1 MSDSLSNNSILIEIG
16 DLNHKI
22 YLKNKKIDTRNKI
35 LKYILTI
42 KIYNLLKTIN
52 GNKWEYYDKYNLFI
66 STYLD
71 DLNFY
76 KKHME
81 YIFKLNISKEIKET
95 LPIDLSNKIAL
106 KVIKYLTKNQSRI
119 TSSETNLLSC
129 QDYIRLYEAL
139 QEDQE
144 QFKID
149 IYTLLTKINSKLY
162 ISTLNIPKRN
172 NINENIYK
180 SILKNKPNNISKK
193 CVQFDFGN

>member
-1 MSDSLSNNSILIEIG
+1 MSENLNNSIGIEIG

-22 YLKNKKIDTRNKI
+22 YLKNKKIDTRKKI

-52 GNKWEYYDKYNLFI
+52 GNRWEYYDKYNLFI
-66 STYLD
+66 STYLND
-71 DLNFY
+71 FNFY

-119 TSSETNLLSC
+119 TASETNLLSC

-144 QFKID
+144 NFKID

-162 ISTLNIPKRN
+162 VSTLNIPKRN
-172 NINENIYK
+172 SINENTYK
-180 SILKNKPNNISKK
+180 SILKNKPDNNSKK
-193 CVQFDFGN
+193 SVQFNFGN